1 MVVLPPQR
9 RTTEDMVRAMD
20 DDTGGLRE
28 RGKQRRVQRILDA
41 GLQLLR
47 ENPEAALTVDR
58 IAQRAEV
65 APATVFNLIGP
76 RERIWTALAQHA
88 IAGIQSAPSQHDDP
102 QDRAR
107 GLIDPII
114 KVAVE
119 DAAVFRTLWSD
130 WALSAKVFDQD
141 LVDGITACLRDAN
154 FATLDVHRMAA
165 LVAAGLNGLCHQ
177 WAAGMITDDQL
188 RSRSGDFIDVAFVA
202 ARGAE
207 MDPRPRWRL
216 QRKSRRRA
224 NDDNNSPTG

>member
-1 MVVLPPQR
+1 M
-9 RTTEDMVRAMD
+9 

-47 ENPEAALTVDR
+47 ENPEAALTVD
-58 IAQRAEV
+58 QRAEV
-65 APATVFNLIGP
+65 APATIFNLIGA

-88 IAGIQSAPSQHDDP
+88 IAGMQFDPSKHADP

-114 KVAVE
+114 KVAVA
-119 DAAVFRTLWSD
+119 DASVFRTLWSD
-130 WALSAKVFDQD
+130 WAQSAKVFDQD
-141 LVDGITACLRDAN
+141 LVDGISACLRDAG

-165 LVAAGLNGLCHQ
+165 LVVAGLNGLCHQ
-177 WAAGMITDDQL
+177 WAAGMITDNQL

-202 ARGAE
+202 ARGAD

-216 QRKSRRRA
+216 QRKSYRRA
-224 NDDNNSPTG
+224 DDDASPTG